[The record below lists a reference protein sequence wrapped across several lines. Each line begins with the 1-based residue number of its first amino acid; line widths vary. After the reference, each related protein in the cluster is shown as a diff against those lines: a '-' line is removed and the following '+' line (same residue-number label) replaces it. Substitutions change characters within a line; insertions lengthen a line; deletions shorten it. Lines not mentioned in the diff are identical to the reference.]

1 MANDSEDVNLC
12 RSGNFRLPM
21 YCYQLTNRNVQP
33 VVSAS
38 NKLSIRLMSAR
49 PGQLLTIQ
57 GKTPA
62 LSVYSTRVADFRFH
76 QASLGNS
83 VQLPY
88 SICALVSAICNPRG
102 ERPNSQ
108 RNWIN
113 MIFGASPL
121 PPCCECGS
129 RYAPGK
135 PSDAGGRVGA
145 RPQA

>member
-1 MANDSEDVNLC
+1 MANDVNLHH
-12 RSGNFRLPM
+12 SGNFRLPM

-38 NKLSIRLMSAR
+38 NKLSIRLMSTR
-49 PGQLLTIQ
+49 LGQLLTIQ

-62 LSVYSTRVADFRFH
+62 LSVYSTCVADFRFH
-76 QASLGNS
+76 QALLGNS
-83 VQLPY
+83 VQLSY
-88 SICALVSAICNPRG
+88 SICALVSTICNPHG

-113 MIFGASPL
+113 MIFRASLL

-135 PSDAGGRVGA
+135 PSDAGG
-145 RPQA
+145 